1 MSSHKPSFTLG
12 VEEEYLLVDDKTMDL
27 VAAPESLMAECSAE
41 LKDQVSPEFLQCQIE
56 VGTQVCKTVAE
67 AGADLARLRSVIA
80 KIAGNYGMAPIAVSC
95 HPFADWN
102 KQHFTDKQRYRE
114 LERDLGGVAR
124 RMLICGMH
132 VHVGIDDDE
141 TRIDLMAQFPYFLP
155 HLLALSTSSP
165 YWKGDDTGLDSYRLT
180 VFDNL
185 PRTGLPPRFSSWS
198 EYQRS
203 VQIIIDSGLIE
214 DSSKIWWDLRPSD
227 RFPTLESRICDV
239 SPRLNETLAIV
250 ALTQS
255 IMHMLW
261 RLQSK
266 NQRWRIYERFLV
278 DENRWRAQRYGV
290 SDGLIDFAKGSVVAF
305 SELLEELIEV
315 VREDAMAL
323 GCWVEVQSARQIV
336 ENGTSADRQRAVHAK
351 AIADG
356 ASETEAQ
363 KEIVRSLIG
372 EFTEGLEYHRKS
384 EVVPGHSA

>member
-1 MSSHKPSFTLG
+1 MSYHQPSFTLG
-12 VEEEYLLVDDKTMDL
+12 VEEEYLLVDRDSLDL
-27 VAAPESLMAECSAE
+27 AAAPESLMSECAAE
-41 LKDQVSPEFLQCQIE
+41 LGDKVSPEFLQCQIE
-56 VGTQVCKTVAE
+56 VGTGVCRTVAE

-80 KIAGNYGMAPIAVSC
+80 EVAGKHGLAPLAASC

-102 KQHFTDKQRYRE
+102 KQHFTDKPRYRE

-165 YWKGDDTGLDSYRLT
+165 YWKGDDTGLNAYRLT
-180 VFDNL
+180 VFDNM

-198 EYQRS
+198 EYERS

-214 DSSKIWWDLRPSD
+214 DSSKIWWDLRPSS

-239 SPRLNETLAIV
+239 SPRLDDALAIV

-261 RLQSK
+261 RLRLS
-266 NQRWRIYERFLV
+266 NQRWRIYDRFLV
-278 DENRWRAQRYGV
+278 GENRWRAQRYGV
-290 SDGLIDFAKGSVVAF
+290 SKGMIDFARGNVVVFAD
-305 SELLEELIEV
+305 LLDEIIEM
-315 VREDAMAL
+315 VREDAEAL
-323 GCWVEVQSARQIV
+323 GCWAEVQSARRIV
-336 ENGTSADRQRAVHAK
+336 ENGTSADRQRSVHAT
-351 AIADG
+351 AIAGG
-356 ASETEAQ
+356 ASTKEAQ

-372 EFTEGLEYHRKS
+372 EFTEGLAAHRNS
-384 EVVPGHSA
+384 EAVAGQTA